1 MNFPIYHAG
10 AFVQIIS
17 AAEFDALPK
26 DNAGRALFLDPLS
39 NDVVDYMA
47 PKRRPLCGSIMQIDS
62 RFGDSDLYFLKP
74 YDLSTAVD
82 PSAAAKFSW
91 NAALFTP
98 NKFHLYDISLPV
110 SPLSFDD
117 FLKGGTPQ

>member
-1 MNFPIYHAG
+1 MNFPNYPAG
-10 AFVQIIS
+10 TLVQIIS

-26 DNAGRALFLDPLS
+26 DNIGRALFLDPLS
-39 NDVVDYMA
+39 NDVVDCMA

-91 NAALFTP
+91 YADLFTP
-98 NKFHLYDISLPV
+98 NEFHLYGTPV
-110 SPLSFDD
+110 PVFSISFDD
-117 FLKGGTPQ
+117 LLKGGI

>member
-1 MNFPIYHAG
+1 MNFPNYPAG
-10 AFVQIIS
+10 TIVQIIS

-26 DNAGRALFLDPLS
+26 DNIGRAQFLDSLS
-39 NDVVDYMA
+39 HGVVDCMP

-62 RFGDSDLYFLKP
+62 RFGDFDLYFLKS

-91 NAALFTP
+91 NADLFTP
-98 NKFHLYDISLPV
+98 NEFHLYDISLPV

-117 FLKGGTPQ
+117 LLKGGI